1 MTRKQA
7 KEYVLNFEPDFLPA
21 AKRKV
26 KGRLT
31 YICPECGNGTGEDGD
46 GIAYN
51 EKSKSIFPHWKCL
64 KCGLYGDIIES
75 LIQEYNILQKTYKIT
90 SEDEMHGLADKFIQR
105 IQERLS

>member
-64 KCGLYGDIIES
+64 KCGLYGDIIEN
-75 LIQEYNILQKTYKIT
+75 YAGTCRKNR
-90 SEDEMHGLADKFIQR
+90 G
-105 IQERLS
+105 